1 MKRYHTRIP
10 AALRKV
16 RLDQFILEWLPQAM
30 GKPLSRTTLR
40 TLFFSGSVYVNR
52 HRQKKPLTEVYA
64 GAVIEVYYDSDKAA
78 EKGGARLIDARIDPE
93 WIVFEDEWLIVVN
106 KPSGLPTQ
114 PTVDP
119 GRANLY
125 DLMGK
130 YLSGRHPSGNAYVG
144 LHHRL
149 DKDTSGLVLLTKK
162 EEANKG
168 VSQLFAEHRIRKTY
182 HCLCWRSPSAP
193 ALEVHGGFEIKNF
206 LGKVSESQGKKKFGA
221 VSSGGDF
228 ALTRYRTIQLFRDMV
243 WLTAMP
249 ETGRTH
255 QIRVHCSE
263 NGLPILGDSLYF
275 PENLHPLIAVPR
287 LLLHAASLEFEHP
300 MTGAPVKIECALPK
314 EFISTLSQGK
324 E

>member
-16 RLDQFILEWLPQAM
+16 RLDHFLIEWLPQAM
-30 GKPLSRTTLR
+30 GKPLSRTTLK

-64 GAVIEVYYDSDKAA
+64 GAVIEVYYDSDSATQ
-78 EKGGARLIDARIDPE
+78 KGGTRLIDARIDPDS
-93 WIVFEDEWLIVVN
+93 IVFEDEWLIVVN

-130 YLSGRHPSGNAYVG
+130 YLSGRNPEGKAYVG

-149 DKDTSGLVLLTKK
+149 DKDTSGLVLFTKK

-168 VSQLFAEHRIRKTY
+168 VSELFSGHKIRKTY
-182 HCLCWRSPSAP
+182 HCLCWRSPGGPS
-193 ALEVHGGFEIKNF
+193 LEVNGEFEVRNF
-206 LGKVSESQGKKKFGA
+206 LGKVAESQGKKKYGA
-221 VSSGGDF
+221 VTSGGDA
-228 ALTRYRTIQLFRDMV
+228 ALTRFQVLQVFRDMV

-249 ETGRTH
+249 ATGRTH

-287 LLLHAASLEFEHP
+287 LLLHAASLEFDHP
-300 MTGAPVKIECALPK
+300 MTGAPVKVECSLPG
-314 EFISTLSQGK
+314 EFIGTLSQGK

>member
-10 AALRKV
+10 VALRKV
-16 RLDQFILEWLPQAM
+16 RLDQFLLDWLPQAM

-40 TLFFSGSVYVNR
+40 NLFISGSVYVNR
-52 HRQKKPLTEVYA
+52 HRQKKALTEVYS
-64 GAVIEVYYDSDKAA
+64 GAVIEVYYDSDKASQ
-78 EKGGARLIDARIDPE
+78 KGGTRLIDARIDPDT
-93 WIVFEDEWLIVVN
+93 IVYEDEWLIVVN

-114 PTVDP
+114 PTLDP

-130 YLSGRHPSGNAYVG
+130 HLSGRHPSGQAYVG

-149 DKDTSGLVLLTKK
+149 DKDTSGLVLFTKR

-168 VSQLFAEHRIRKTY
+168 VSELFSEHRIRKTY
-182 HCLCWRSPSAP
+182 HCLCWRSPGAP
-193 ALEVHGGFEIKNF
+193 ALEAEREFEVRNY
-206 LGKVSESQGKKKFGA
+206 LGKVSEFQGKKKYGA
-221 VSSGGDF
+221 VSSGGDL
-228 ALTRYRTIQLFRDMV
+228 ALTRFRPIKVFRDMV

-255 QIRVHCSE
+255 QIRVHASE
-263 NGLPILGDSLYF
+263 NGLPILGDTLYF

-287 LLLHAASLEFEHP
+287 LLLHAARLEFEHP
-300 MTGAPVKIECALPK
+300 MTGAPIKVECALPG
-314 EFISTLSQGK
+314 EFIGTLSQGK